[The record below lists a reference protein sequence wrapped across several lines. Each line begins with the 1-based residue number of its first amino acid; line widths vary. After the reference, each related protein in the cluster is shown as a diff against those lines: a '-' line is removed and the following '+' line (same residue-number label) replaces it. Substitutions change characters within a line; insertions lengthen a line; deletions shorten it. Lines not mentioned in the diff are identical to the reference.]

1 MGEGT
6 PGRPLRDDA
15 DAEEITEE
23 GLEVVVALSFSFL
36 YILCGSSLYFRFDVT
51 AAGAQQRFS
60 R

>member
-23 GLEVVVALSFSFL
+23 GLEVVVTLYFSFL
-36 YILCGSSLYFRFDVT
+36 FYIL
-51 AAGAQQRFS
+51 
-60 R
+60 